1 MSLTAPG
8 LRLWRTIAP
17 ALAAAL
23 ALSTAV
29 PAAAAATTAAA
40 TPAVATSAVSD
51 GVLTDGFSE
60 LGDDWYVASGAW
72 RAEDGRAVADEQPG
86 DRGYSLALVDHRLD
100 GDGSVAVDVST
111 SAGSDSTWVGI
122 HVHRAAV
129 LDDYT
134 MSGYTALLRRSGELV
149 IIGAAGDSAVEYLA
163 RADTSARTG
172 DGPVRIEMEVVG
184 DELRATAGGTTVTA
198 TDASFRGG
206 GVSLVAHR
214 GTAAAFDDVRA
225 EGLVPSDDTI
235 PPAPGCTARDDAP
248 VGDARGPVLVDD
260 DRVDV
265 VAARIAAGAEPQAS
279 AWDQLQDTL
288 TADLAREPD
297 APEVFFVPWF
307 YNDPDAH
314 RAARDGLQHD
324 ANAAYRLALAYRI
337 TGDAAYGEHAA
348 AFLDAWTDVP
358 CFRTSEDS
366 SLAFSYHFPAMIYA
380 ASLLRG
386 QPVWPAEDEADFAAM
401 IGTEA
406 LRVGKSIDGGM
417 NNWGSWAL
425 ALESAIGGY
434 LDDQTLLEE
443 VAASAKAKLDHQ
455 IAADGHLVEEVG
467 RNGGVGD
474 YGIWYSHFSLAPTV
488 FTAEVLDA
496 HGLDLYGYEN
506 SQGATIEDATALL
519 AGWVDDPTTFSYYDG
534 DVTGLHNVRTI
545 DYLADQGVTAHSMA
559 WFEIAATRFDLPVV
573 DGLLTEERPMT
584 AIHSAPVLTLTH
596 GDLAHDATVAP
607 AWDATAVYTEGDH
620 VSHDGALWEA
630 TWWTSDQEPGAAPY
644 GPWQEL
650 ATTSDGTPV
659 WTDSRVFTE
668 GDVVAH
674 DGEHYTAQWWTR
686 NQEPGDSHG
695 PWRPVG

>member
-8 LRLWRTIAP
+8 HPLRRIIAP
-17 ALAAAL
+17 ALVATL

-29 PAAAAATTAAA
+29 PAAATATTA
-40 TPAVATSAVSD
+40 TTSAVTTSAVTN
-51 GVLTDGFSE
+51 GVLTDDFSG
-60 LGDDWYVASGAW
+60 LGDDWYVASGTW
-72 RAEDGRAVADEQPG
+72 RAEDGHAVADEQPG
-86 DRGYSLALVDHRLD
+86 DRGYSLALVGHRLD
-100 GDGSVAVDVST
+100 GDGRVTVDVST
-111 SAGSDSTWVGI
+111 SAGNDSSWVGV
-122 HVHRAAV
+122 HVHRDAV

-149 IIGAAGDSAVEYLA
+149 IIGAAGNSGVDYLA
-163 RADTSARTG
+163 RADTTARTG
-172 DGPVRIEMEVVG
+172 DGPVRIEVEIVG
-184 DELRATAGGTTVTA
+184 DELRAAVGGTTVTV
-198 TDASFRGG
+198 TDSSFRGG

-214 GTAAAFDDVRA
+214 GTAAAFDDVQA
-225 EGLVPSDDTI
+225 EGVVPSDDTI
-235 PPAPGCTARDDAP
+235 PPAPGCTVRDDAS

-265 VAARIAAGAEPQAS
+265 VSARIAAGTEPQVS
-279 AWDQLQDTL
+279 AWDQLQEAL
-288 TADLAREPD
+288 AADLAREPD

-307 YNDPDAH
+307 YNDPDVH

-337 TGDAAYGEHAA
+337 TGDVTYGEHAVE
-348 AFLDAWTDVP
+348 FLDAWTDVP

-366 SLAFSYHFPAMIYA
+366 ALAFSYHFPAMIYA
-380 ASLLRG
+380 ASLLRD
-386 QPVWPAEDEADFAAM
+386 QPVWPAADEAEFAAM

-434 LDDQTLLEE
+434 LDDDALLAE
-443 VAASAKAKLDHQ
+443 VAASARAKLDHQ

-488 FTAEVLDA
+488 LTAEVLDA

-519 AGWVDDPTTFSYYDG
+519 ADWVDDPATFSHYDG
-534 DVTGLHNVRTI
+534 DLDGLHNVRTI

-573 DGLLTEERPMT
+573 DGLLAEERPMT

-596 GDLAHDATVAP
+596 GDLVHDATVVP
-607 AWDATAVYTEGDH
+607 AWGAATVYTEGDR
-620 VSHDGALWEA
+620 VSFDGTLWEA
-630 TWWTSDQEPGAAPY
+630 TWWTSAQEPGTSPY
-644 GPWQEL
+644 GPWQEV
-650 ATTSDGTPV
+650 ASISDGTPA
-659 WTDSRVFTE
+659 WTASRIFTE
-668 GDVVAH
+668 GVVVIHH
-674 DGEHYTAQWWTR
+674 DERYEAKWWTR
-686 NQEPGDSHG
+686 NQEPGAPYG
-695 PWRPVG
+695 PWRALD